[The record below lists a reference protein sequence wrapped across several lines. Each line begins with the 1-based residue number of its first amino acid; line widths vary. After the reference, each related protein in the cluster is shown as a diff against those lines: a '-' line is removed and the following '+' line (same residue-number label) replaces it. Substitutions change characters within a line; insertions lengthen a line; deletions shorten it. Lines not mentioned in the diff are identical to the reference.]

1 MSMLYMNYQWSD
13 PFIILLRFCQTL
25 QTINNDIIFNI
36 AGTKIKCNAPI
47 LFFIFLVPNYC
58 KWLICLE
65 LCSVWNILWNI
76 LSTVCQ
82 YAFYLFLLW
91 EENILLSVSRFIK
104 YCEQYGWFSVIC
116 SVLNKII
123 LYKCGFSLASFGCII
138 FFKAT
143 SCRNN
148 FFSLFSEVFLTSWFS
163 SLTSVTGPPWSLHFF
178 QQSINTII
186 YTLLFFQF
194 FWNFFSPLLS
204 LLFCL
209 HHFHWLQ
216 VFDNADRFPQNYGF
230 WLHWWKHQII
240 SNSFSFE
247 ILVAVWCW

>member
-1 MSMLYMNYQWSD
+1 MNYQWSD

-65 LCSVWNILWNI
+65 FCSVWNILWNI

-116 SVLNKII
+116 SVLKKII
-123 LYKCGFSLASFGCII
+123 LYNCGLSLASFGCII

-148 FFSLFSEVFLTSWFS
+148 FSVYSLKYF
-163 SLTSVTGPPWSLHFF
+163 
-178 QQSINTII
+178 
-186 YTLLFFQF
+186 
-194 FWNFFSPLLS
+194 
-204 LLFCL
+204 
-209 HHFHWLQ
+209 
-216 VFDNADRFPQNYGF
+216 
-230 WLHWWKHQII
+230 
-240 SNSFSFE
+240 
-247 ILVAVWCW
+247 

>member
-1 MSMLYMNYQWSD
+1 MNYQWSD

-65 LCSVWNILWNI
+65 FCSVWNILWNI

-116 SVLNKII
+116 SVLKKSSYII
-123 LYKCGFSLASFGCII
+123 VAFLWHHLDASF
-138 FFKAT
+138 
-143 SCRNN
+143 
-148 FFSLFSEVFLTSWFS
+148 FSKQLLAVTTFSVY
-163 SLTSVTGPPWSLHFF
+163 SLKYF
-178 QQSINTII
+178 
-186 YTLLFFQF
+186 
-194 FWNFFSPLLS
+194 
-204 LLFCL
+204 
-209 HHFHWLQ
+209 
-216 VFDNADRFPQNYGF
+216 
-230 WLHWWKHQII
+230 
-240 SNSFSFE
+240 
-247 ILVAVWCW
+247 